1 MIQITENSLNP
12 SEWKARM
19 ADVTCGAVVVFE
31 GRVRDHHDGKAVAEL
46 RYECYKPMAMKELER
61 IRQEAKDRWPLHDL
75 WIAHRV
81 GSIPLGEAAVWVGV
95 ASAHRKE
102 AFEACAWAMD
112 EIKLRAPIWKKETY
126 TDGSQTWVEDYCVP
140 GHRHHHG

>member
-61 IRQEAKDRWPLHDL
+61 IRQEAKDR
-75 WIAHRV
+75 
-81 GSIPLGEAAVWVGV
+81 
-95 ASAHRKE
+95 
-102 AFEACAWAMD
+102 
-112 EIKLRAPIWKKETY
+112 
-126 TDGSQTWVEDYCVP
+126 
-140 GHRHHHG
+140 